1 MWNLLTIGSLELRIS
16 SDSFAGL
23 PALGRGHGGD
33 WLTRCSEYAKS
44 ENGGL
49 FLRDSQLGCPGDP
62 QFSPLPLHTA
72 KARLYK
78 WDSS

>member
-33 WLTRCSEYAKS
+33 WLTRCSEFAKN

-49 FLRDSQLGCPGDP
+49 FLTDSQLGCPEDS
-62 QFSPLPLHTA
+62 QFSPITITHS
-72 KARLYK
+72 KGEIIQMGF
-78 WDSS
+78 